1 MLREGPR
8 PVNNRVIRDHIL
20 FAVNVCPIVTQLFL
34 VLIAVL
40 LAADTL
46 GQYKDLSRLLKVNDT
61 TVAAGSGDY
70 ADFQYIARLFE
81 SLKYCLKTSLEAL
94 EGRENLFII

>member
-1 MLREGPR
+1 MATDGFYMFYLASDP
-8 PVNNRVIRDHIL
+8 L
-20 FAVNVCPIVTQLFL
+20 AVHVYMCPIVTQLFL

-81 SLKYCLKTSLEAL
+81 SL
-94 EGRENLFII
+94 N